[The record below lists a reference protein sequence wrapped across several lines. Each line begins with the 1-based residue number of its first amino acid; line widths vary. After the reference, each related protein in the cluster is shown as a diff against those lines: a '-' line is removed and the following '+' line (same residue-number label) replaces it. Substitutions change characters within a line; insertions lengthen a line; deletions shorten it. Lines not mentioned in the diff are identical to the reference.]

1 MKILLVNDYAT
12 LTGGAEMM
20 MLALKKGLTARGYDV
35 RLFSTSARKGE
46 TQSIADYE
54 CFGTTSS
61 FRTLLQSANPWAARK
76 LHQVIQEWQPDIV
89 HVRVCLTQLSPLIL
103 PLLRNIP
110 SIFHVAWYRPICPI
124 GTKMLPDKTSCEH
137 QMGLA
142 CLQQGCLPIHDWLPL
157 MLQMKLWDK
166 WRDVFDVV
174 VSNSFS
180 VQERLKAEGIESD
193 TVVWNGVPQRPA
205 RPPLSGLPTV
215 AYAGQLARFKGVDI
229 LLKAFA
235 EVQKQIP
242 QAQLLIAGKGNE
254 DKYLLSLTDELGLNE
269 RVKFLGHLSR
279 DQMEKQFSSAWV
291 QVVPSRWAEPFGIVA
306 AEAMMRGTAVIASS
320 SGGLGEIVLDGK
332 TGFSVP
338 PGEVEPLANRL
349 VELLSNRDLAEKMGQ
364 EGRLRAQMHF
374 SETAFVERFMEIYQ
388 NLKPSK
394 QGLEIARRIEANN

>member
-1 MKILLVNDYAT
+1 M
-12 LTGGAEMM
+12 
-20 MLALKKGLTARGYDV
+20 
-35 RLFSTSARKGE
+35 
-46 TQSIADYE
+46 
-54 CFGTTSS
+54 
-61 FRTLLQSANPWAARK
+61 
-76 LHQVIQEWQPDIV
+76 HQVIQEWQPDIV

-124 GTKMLPDKTSCEH
+124 GTKMLPDKTSCEYPT
-137 QMGLA
+137 GLA

-193 TVVWNGVPQRPA
+193 TVVWNGVPQSPS
-205 RPPLSGLPTV
+205 RPPLTSLPTV

-242 QAQLLIAGKGNE
+242 QAHLLIAGKGNE

-388 NLKPSK
+388 NLKLTK
-394 QGLEIARRIEANN
+394 QGLEIARKIEANN